1 MFSFGVT
8 KPVNQFAFFPGRAHI
23 SKDVGGCQQENTPQ
37 IQTNKYVW
45 MRLSLY
51 RYISYKLLTLFL
63 DVFEKGSSLTI
74 IVFKDTEDQID
85 VICLPYLISE
95 GL

>member
-1 MFSFGVT
+1 MHFSQDGPTQVKMLEAANRKTHLKYKQISMFGCVYPFTVT
-8 KPVNQFAFFPGRAHI
+8 FL
-23 SKDVGGCQQENTPQ
+23 T
-37 IQTNKYVW
+37 
-45 MRLSLY
+45 
-51 RYISYKLLTLFL
+51 SYSVTLFL

>member
-1 MFSFGVT
+1 
-8 KPVNQFAFFPGRAHI
+8 
-23 SKDVGGCQQENTPQ
+23 
-37 IQTNKYVW
+37 

-51 RYISYKLLTLFL
+51 RYISYKLLTL

>member
-1 MFSFGVT
+1 
-8 KPVNQFAFFPGRAHI
+8 
-23 SKDVGGCQQENTPQ
+23 
-37 IQTNKYVW
+37 
-45 MRLSLY
+45 MRLSFY

-63 DVFEKGSSLTI
+63 DVFEKGSSFTI